1 MKPNTIIKSI
11 TLLLSWLTLSPLLL
25 ILDGRWKLLP
35 KWLRVVL
42 FVLSPL
48 MLILYIVIGVVA
60 YLGYRDYWRK
70 HHFVRRQVIE
80 NITGV
85 KMPKFKLV
93 EYEKGNTFFNGDY
106 SDYFTLEF
114 KGLPDS
120 TFYQNLRDN
129 GFDYYEGCYHFYLNW
144 GSGLVED
151 EVVPKGESGNYGFSM
166 TICEGEKRFT
176 INAGE
181 L

>member
-35 KWLRVVL
+35 KWLRVAL

-60 YLGYRDYWRK
+60 YLGYQEYWRK

-93 EYEKGNTFFNGDY
+93 EYEKRNGFFNRDY
-106 SDYFTLEF
+106 LDSFILEF
-114 KGLPDS
+114 REMPDS
-120 TFYQNLRDN
+120 TFYQTLRDN
-129 GFDYYEGCYHFYLNW
+129 GFEYYDGCYHFYRNW

-151 EVVPKGESGNYGFSM
+151 EVVPKGESGNYDFSM
-166 TICEGEKRFT
+166 TICEDDKQFT
-176 INAGE
+176 IRV
-181 L
+181 LDL